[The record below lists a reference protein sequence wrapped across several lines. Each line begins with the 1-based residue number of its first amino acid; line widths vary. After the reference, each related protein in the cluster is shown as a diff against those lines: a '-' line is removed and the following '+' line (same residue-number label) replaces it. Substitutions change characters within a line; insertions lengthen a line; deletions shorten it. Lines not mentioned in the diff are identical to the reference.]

1 MFYFIL
7 SLILLAAILLI
18 LVVLVQ
24 NSKGGGLASNFGPS
38 NQILGARQT
47 TDFLEKL
54 TWGLAL
60 AVIVLS
66 ISANLI
72 ISGGSS
78 DEARDTELREQIE
91 NAPAAAQSQQQAP
104 PAGQAAPQQGQ
115 PAPAPAPAK

>member
-7 SLILLAAILLI
+7 SLILLSAVLLI

-38 NQILGARQT
+38 SQILGARQT

-60 AVIVLS
+60 AIIVLS
-66 ISANLI
+66 IVSNI
-72 ISGGSS
+72 VISSGSS

-91 NAPAAAQSQQQAP
+91 NAPASAP
-104 PAGQAAPQQGQ
+104 QVPAGQAQPGTQPSPAQAPT
-115 PAPAPAPAK
+115 PAPTK